1 MMWFGREGAQG
12 MAQNVDPRWWQWLQ
26 GIDPPTGQ
34 VRQQMFDA
42 AIEQGDHARAR
53 MFVEQFEQARTNGML
68 LYGSFRRRY
77 TPSDNKPVY
86 TRPQILQLYAQHRRG
101 AYTGREA
108 EWARIENDII
118 AASREGRVANA
129 VPLAKNFGDGR

>member
-1 MMWFGREGAQG
+1 MA
-12 MAQNVDPRWWQWLQ
+12 AQNDVDPRWWQWLQ

-34 VRQQMFDA
+34 VRQQLFDA
-42 AIEQGDHARAR
+42 AIERGDHARATA
-53 MFVEQFEQARTNGML
+53 FVREFEQARTNGML
-68 LYGSFRRRY
+68 LYGSYRRRY
-77 TPSDNKPVY
+77 AMPSEKKPIY

-118 AASREGRVANA
+118 AAGREGRVANA